1 MDVVEVVFLS
11 VFLVSQTFGSSQ
23 PSTLIFRHQGFD
35 SYQGSFKPDLFHHL
49 STTTIARS
57 YVMDTFDCVFKCMT
71 ETTCYSFN
79 IAAYRDSSGLYLCEL
94 LANDKYRASEGDLQ
108 ENGTCHH
115 FSPLVSEIPVSVH
128 SIMLQP
134 LCNIKKQLKRKLNF
148 QRFKM
153 GKVLYKIISDY
164 DVSNSSFFKL
174 DAARIIY

>member
-1 MDVVEVVFLS
+1 MDVVAVI
-11 VFLVSQTFGSSQ
+11 FLVSQAFGLSQ

-79 IAAYRDSSGLYLCEL
+79 FAAYRDSSGLYLCEL

-108 ENGTCHH
+108 ENGTFHH
-115 FSPLVSEIPVSVH
+115 FSPLVSEIPVSVN
-128 SIMLQP
+128 S
-134 LCNIKKQLKRKLNF
+134 KQLKRKLNF

-153 GKVLYKIISDY
+153 GKVLYKISSDH
-164 DVSNSSFFKL
+164 DVSDSSFFKL

>member
-1 MDVVEVVFLS
+1 MDVVAVIFLS
-11 VFLVSQTFGSSQ
+11 VFVVSQALGLSQ

-79 IAAYRDSSGLYLCEL
+79 FAAYRDSSGLYLCEL

-108 ENGTCHH
+108 ENGTFHH
-115 FSPLVSEIPVSVH
+115 FSPLVSEIPVSVN

-153 GKVLYKIISDY
+153 GKVLYKISSDY
-164 DVSNSSFFKL
+164 DVSDSSFFKL

>member
-1 MDVVEVVFLS
+1 MDVVAVI
-11 VFLVSQTFGSSQ
+11 FLVSQAFGLSQ

-79 IAAYRDSSGLYLCEL
+79 FAAYRDSSGLYLCEL

-108 ENGTCHH
+108 ENGTFHH
-115 FSPLVSEIPVSVH
+115 FSPLVSEIPVSVN
-128 SIMLQP
+128 S
-134 LCNIKKQLKRKLNF
+134 KQLKRKLNF

-153 GKVLYKIISDY
+153 GKVLYKISSDY
-164 DVSNSSFFKL
+164 DVSDSSFFKL

>member
-1 MDVVEVVFLS
+1 MDVVAVI
-11 VFLVSQTFGSSQ
+11 FLVSQAFGLSQ

-79 IAAYRDSSGLYLCEL
+79 FAAYRDLSGLYLCEL

-108 ENGTCHH
+108 ENGTFHH
-115 FSPLVSEIPVSVH
+115 FSPLVSEIPVSVN
-128 SIMLQP
+128 S
-134 LCNIKKQLKRKLNF
+134 KQLKRKLNF

-153 GKVLYKIISDY
+153 GKVLYKISSDH
-164 DVSNSSFFKL
+164 DVSDSSFFKL
-174 DAARIIY
+174 NAARIIY

>member
-1 MDVVEVVFLS
+1 MDVVAVI
-11 VFLVSQTFGSSQ
+11 FLVSQAFGLSQ

-71 ETTCYSFN
+71 ETTCHSFN
-79 IAAYRDSSGLYLCEL
+79 FAAYRDSSGLYLCEL

-108 ENGTCHH
+108 ENGTFHH
-115 FSPLVSEIPVSVH
+115 FSPLVSEIPVSVN
-128 SIMLQP
+128 S
-134 LCNIKKQLKRKLNF
+134 KQLKRKLNF

-153 GKVLYKIISDY
+153 GKVLYKISSDY
-164 DVSNSSFFKL
+164 DVSDSSFFKL

>member
-1 MDVVEVVFLS
+1 MDVVAVI
-11 VFLVSQTFGSSQ
+11 FLVSQAFGLSQ

-79 IAAYRDSSGLYLCEL
+79 FAAYRDSSGLKLCEL

-108 ENGTCHH
+108 ENGTFHH
-115 FSPLVSEIPVSVH
+115 FSPLVSEIPVSVN
-128 SIMLQP
+128 S
-134 LCNIKKQLKRKLNF
+134 KQLKRKLNF

-153 GKVLYKIISDY
+153 GKVLYKISSDH
-164 DVSNSSFFKL
+164 DVSDSSFFKL
-174 DAARIIY
+174 NAARIIY

>member
-1 MDVVEVVFLS
+1 MDVVAVI
-11 VFLVSQTFGSSQ
+11 FLVSQAFGLSQ

-79 IAAYRDSSGLYLCEL
+79 FAAYRDSSGLYLCEL

-108 ENGTCHH
+108 ENGTFHH
-115 FSPLVSEIPVSVH
+115 FSPLVSEIPVSVN
-128 SIMLQP
+128 S
-134 LCNIKKQLKRKLNF
+134 KQLKRKLNF

-153 GKVLYKIISDY
+153 GKVLYKISSDH
-164 DVSNSSFFKL
+164 DVSDSSFFKL
-174 DAARIIY
+174 NAARIIY

>member
-1 MDVVEVVFLS
+1 MDVVAVI
-11 VFLVSQTFGSSQ
+11 FLVSQAFGLSQ

-71 ETTCYSFN
+71 ETTCHSFN
-79 IAAYRDSSGLYLCEL
+79 FAAYRDSSGLYLCEL

-108 ENGTCHH
+108 ENGTFHH
-115 FSPLVSEIPVSVH
+115 FSPLVSEIPVSVN
-128 SIMLQP
+128 S
-134 LCNIKKQLKRKLNF
+134 KQLKRKLNF

-153 GKVLYKIISDY
+153 GKVLYKISSDH
-164 DVSNSSFFKL
+164 DVSDSSFFKL
-174 DAARIIY
+174 NAARIIY